1 MLKRWICLLLL
12 ACLWTASAALGEES
26 PTVPELTARPGSFP
40 KNQRYDVYEGPRQ
53 EHRRAGGGKA
63 VVSTNGEILVYG
75 TWLGRMMIEYALD
88 DNRHRI
94 GWIDTDQLPAS
105 ALEGVPALPFPDGGY
120 PEDFS
125 YGIITT
131 RSTLID
137 DPRHSRGY
145 SATINAGTSVHVLAR
160 LDGWHLVEG
169 FIDEELRMGFSHQN
183 NLDLEHGYAANP
195 EYAID
200 KYGRYAPAD
209 IWKAIAAVTRFIH
222 DQRPGTNL
230 VAIRYVEADSADP
243 NAWWQDETGQ
253 KEGIL
258 LFADLNS
265 MELWDYEIAG
275 HAVAKNYLF
284 ILYREPGGEWYVAN
298 WGYT

>member
-1 MLKRWICLLLL
+1 MYKRFLWIVLCLMLALPAL
-12 ACLWTASAALGEES
+12 AEEI
-26 PTVPELTARPGSFP
+26 PTIPELTARPGTFP
-40 KNQRYDVYEGPRQ
+40 KNQRYEVYEGPRQ
-53 EHRRAGGGKA
+53 EHRRADSGKA
-63 VVSTNGEILVYG
+63 TVSTNGEIMVYG
-75 TWLGRMMIEYALD
+75 TWMGRMMIEYAID
-88 DNRHRI
+88 DGRYRI

-105 ALEGVPALPFPDGGY
+105 ALEGVPELPFPGSGFT
-120 PEDFS
+120 EDFS
-125 YGIITT
+125 YGVITT

-169 FIDEELRMGFSHQN
+169 FIGEELRMGFSHQN

-200 KYGRYAPAD
+200 KYGRYTPAD
-209 IWKAIAAVTRFIH
+209 IWKAIAAVTDCIYE
-222 DQRPGTNL
+222 QWPGTNL

-243 NAWWQDETGQ
+243 NAWWQDEEDHL
-253 KEGIL
+253 EGML

-275 HAVAKNYLF
+275 HAVAKDYLF
-284 ILYREPGGEWYVAN
+284 VLYREPGGKWYVAN

>member
-1 MLKRWICLLLL
+1 MYKRFLWIVLCLMLALPAL
-12 ACLWTASAALGEES
+12 AEEI
-26 PTVPELTARPGSFP
+26 PTIPELTARPGTFP
-40 KNQRYDVYEGPRQ
+40 KNQRYEVYEGPRQ
-53 EHRRAGGGKA
+53 EHRRAGSGKA
-63 VVSTNGEILVYG
+63 TVSTNGEIMVYG
-75 TWLGRMMIEYALD
+75 TWMGRMMIEYAID
-88 DNRHRI
+88 DDRYRI

-105 ALEGVPALPFPDGGY
+105 ALEGVPELPFPGSGFT
-120 PEDFS
+120 EDFS
-125 YGIITT
+125 YGVITT

-169 FIDEELRMGFSHQN
+169 FIGEELRMGFSHQN

-200 KYGRYAPAD
+200 KYGRYTPAD
-209 IWKAIAAVTRFIH
+209 IWKAIAAVTDCIYE
-222 DQRPGTNL
+222 QWPGTNL

-243 NAWWQDETGQ
+243 NAWWQDETGHL
-253 KEGIL
+253 EGML

-275 HAVAKNYLF
+275 HAVAKDYLF
-284 ILYREPGGEWYVAN
+284 VLYREPGGKWYVAN